1 MRPLLKFFIGLF
13 MLYGLMLILGCGN
26 SHGVN
31 VHYGVQWS
39 SGYYRSNHHH
49 HHRPPAVR
57 PPRPP
62 KPPGGGT
69 RPPGGGRPTQLPAKR
84 R

>member
-1 MRPLLKFFIGLF
+1 MKPLLKFFIGFF
-13 MLYGLMLILGCGN
+13 MLYGLMLILGCGT

-31 VHYGVQWS
+31 VHYGVQWN
-39 SGYYRSNHHH
+39 SGYYRSNRHH

>member
-1 MRPLLKFFIGLF
+1 MFFIGLF
-13 MLYGLMLILGCGN
+13 MLCGLMLILGCGN

-49 HHRPPAVR
+49 HRPPAVR

-62 KPPGGGT
+62 KPPGGG
-69 RPPGGGRPTQLPAKR
+69 GRPTQLPAKR